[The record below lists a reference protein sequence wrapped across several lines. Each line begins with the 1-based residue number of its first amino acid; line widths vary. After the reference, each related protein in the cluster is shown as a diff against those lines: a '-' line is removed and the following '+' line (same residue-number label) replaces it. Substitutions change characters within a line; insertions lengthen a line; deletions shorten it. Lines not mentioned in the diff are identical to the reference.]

1 MLALVVAMGGKVGDE
16 FVIGDAAGLREA
28 VHAFVDFNIDIPIVD

>member
-1 MLALVVAMGGKVGDE
+1 MVVAVFGEVGDK

-28 VHAFVDFNIDIPIVD
+28 VHAFVDFNIYIPVVD